1 MRHRESAEGPPAAP
15 VAEEGAEGAGV
26 LELAPKKSTF
36 ILSRLVPALVTLA
49 LLAVAAGWALG
60 AWRPAAALL
69 VPPAF
74 LALSS
79 LATLAAFVAYR
90 KERYHLHPTRIVAT
104 RGTLLSDEHT
114 ELDVRHITH
123 VKLRL
128 PWLRHKLF
136 RVGDL
141 FVESAGIGTSAVVMR
156 TIREPEA
163 AAAHLEAL
171 MRRNGFSLRRDA
183 LLHEERPATVGVVL
197 ECAGIAVG
205 AAFTV
210 SFVGPPLLGLREVVA
225 ETGAPGFA
233 LLALLTLVA
242 VGAVA
247 ALVLHFL
254 DLSRRSYRVH
264 DDCIVYEEGFLTRN
278 NAFIPA
284 ENLADS
290 HTRRSFLDRLL
301 GLYDVEVSCQGS
313 GQEVRFR
320 HLRRGV
326 ELAAA
331 IDRVVEAHRA
341 LSSRRAGR
349 GADMGAGREAGRG
362 RQPEGVVVGPAPEG
376 VPAEEVRVAAGEPA
390 PDPAAAAEPAW
401 TAELSMHPG
410 RAAAQPLLFCLV
422 LPPLIPLWLVFL
434 VGALVRAACTKYQ
447 VRSGSVRSSFRL
459 VTSSDRE
466 FSYDKLTGVVVRE
479 SPFDRWLGTVTV
491 RLWSIGAPQPLDLL
505 HVRRA
510 ELDLPALLRQAGIP
524 AEEPVHETRPRFSV
538 AAACRANLATCAA
551 LGAVIPGGIA
561 AALLTERWLLSVPG
575 VLVAALAA
583 GLLYRGAFHRR
594 ARLVFHRHHLE
605 LGEGILVRRTYRARY
620 DHVKKTVLT
629 QYPFSGLG
637 SDLGRVQLLV
647 AGEERRAT
655 AGQGGRR
662 EVVRP
667 YGFALH
673 YVEGLETLAVVLDG
687 ILEEGPGAELVAA
700 LEGGEVPALPAP
712 VRESRPDLANSLV
725 PLLGLSV
732 LLFPLLALL
741 PVTVPWLWLVVRRRR
756 YRVEPHRVVAR
767 WGVLY
772 RCQASILHGRIDTL
786 RRAQGALSK
795 LFGNGTVTLFTA
807 GSSRPDLALRNL
819 PDHPAVYEAIQGRTE

>member
-1 MRHRESAEGPPAAP
+1 MQRSESAGVPRAH
-15 VAEEGAEGAGV
+15 GAEGTDV

-36 ILSRLVPALVTLA
+36 ILSRLVPALVA
-49 LLAVAAGWALG
+49 LAVAALAAGWALG
-60 AWRPAAALL
+60 IWPGAWRPAAVLL
-69 VPPAF
+69 APLAF
-74 LALSS
+74 LALAS

-90 KERYHLHPTRIVAT
+90 KERYHLHPNRIVAT

-141 FVESAGIGTSAVVMR
+141 HVESAGIGTSAVVMR
-156 TIREPEA
+156 TIREPQA

-171 MRRNGFSLRRDA
+171 MRRNGFSLRRDD
-183 LLHEERPATVGVVL
+183 LLHEEGPATVGVVL
-197 ECAGIAVG
+197 ECVGIAAG
-205 AAFTV
+205 AVFTL
-210 SFVGPPLLGLREVVA
+210 SFVGLPLLGLLEEAVNA
-225 ETGAPGFA
+225 GALGFA
-233 LLALLTLVA
+233 LLSLVA
-242 VGAVA
+242 AVAVA
-247 ALVLHFL
+247 ALVVHFL

-290 HTRRSFLDRLL
+290 HTRRGFLDRLL

-331 IDRVVEAHRA
+331 IDRVVADHRA
-341 LSSRRAGR
+341 LTGKGAGR
-349 GADMGAGREAGRG
+349 GTGSGAGSGRH
-362 RQPEGVVVGPAPEG
+362 PEGAAVAQAPEA
-376 VPAEEVRVAAGEPA
+376 VPAEVRETAGEPA
-390 PDPAAAAEPAW
+390 AHAAVAAEPAW

-410 RAAAQPLLFCLV
+410 RAAARPLLLCLV

-434 VGALVRAACTKYQ
+434 AGALIRAACTKYQ
-447 VRSGSVRSSFRL
+447 VRSGSVRSAFQL
-459 VTSSDRE
+459 VTSSERE

-510 ELDLPALLRQAGIP
+510 ELDLSALLRQAGIP
-524 AEEPVHETRPRFSV
+524 AAEPVHETRPRFSF
-538 AAACRANLATCAA
+538 AAACRANLGTCAA
-551 LGAVIPGGIA
+551 LGIVIPGGIA
-561 AALLTERWLLSVPG
+561 AAWLTERWLLSVPA

-583 GLLYRGAFHRR
+583 GLLYRRAFHRR

-605 LGEGILVRRTYRARY
+605 LGEGVLVRRTYRARY
-620 DHVKKTVLT
+620 EHVKKTVLT
-629 QYPFSGLG
+629 RYPFSGLG
-637 SDLGRVQLLV
+637 RVEVLV
-647 AGEERRAT
+647 AGEERRVT

-662 EVVRP
+662 EVVKP

-673 YVEGLETLAVVLDG
+673 YVEDVETFAVVLDE
-687 ILEEGPGAELVAA
+687 ILEAGPEAELVAA
-700 LEGGEVPALPAP
+700 LEGGEAPALPAP
-712 VRESRPDLANSLV
+712 LRESRPDLANSLV

-741 PVTVPWLWLVVRRRR
+741 PITVPWLWLVVRRRR
-756 YRVEPHRVVAR
+756 YRVEPRRVVAR

-786 RRAQGALSK
+786 RRAQGALNK

-807 GSSRPDLALRNL
+807 GSSRPDLKLANL
-819 PDHPAVYEAIQGRTE
+819 PDHQAVYESIQRRTE